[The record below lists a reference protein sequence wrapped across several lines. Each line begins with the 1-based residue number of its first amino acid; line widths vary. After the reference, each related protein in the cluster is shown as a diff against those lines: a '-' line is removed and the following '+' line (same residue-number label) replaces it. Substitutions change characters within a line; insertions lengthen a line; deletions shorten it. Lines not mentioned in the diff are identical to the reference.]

1 MISKKKIK
9 IILLFS
15 FLINFSYFQH
25 AQATQFNYY
34 ADLASDWSEIFPD
47 QNRNAAGPKFFKH
60 ILSKNISYQDFLE
73 YNKLYCAV
81 SGSLIDPNN
90 KPEFVYLKSV
100 ENNDKVCGFYFRCCI
115 PCSCD
120 LMKYSKVKKMKY
132 TFTDGE
138 KEFFVLTIKNPC
150 GKDDF
155 PMEVNKN
162 YFCNGKKLDDKQV
175 YVLDD
180 RLVIGLF
187 HNASKCNEQ
196 SIAAIDK
203 HEVTGQYCALRN
215 KAPLEEVKGGMGDI
229 FIRLAK
235 DN

>member
-1 MISKKKIK
+1 MNSKKKIK